1 MQLMQLERQKRVREI
16 IDVNALLNLPEEQ
29 VVDDP
34 ESLDEHLISLFSP
47 AGEQE
52 SEDDEEIVVNLPTV
66 QPQEV
71 INLLQSIKLGE
82 MQADDCNADYI
93 RWIERYEK
101 VVKRR
106 HIASL
111 YYISLRTLS
120 YDIGV
125 GDPSQDDIVKVIVI
139 GR

>member
-1 MQLMQLERQKRVREI
+1 M
-16 IDVNALLNLPEEQ
+16 DVNALLNLPEEE
-29 VVDDP
+29 VVDDFD
-34 ESLDEHLISLFSP
+34 SLDEHLIAMFSTVE
-47 AGEQE
+47 EQE
-52 SEDDEEIVVNLPTV
+52 SDSEGIVTDLPV
-66 QPQEV
+66 VKPQEV

-111 YYISLRTLS
+111 KQGGIRAFFKAT
-120 YDIGV
+120 
-125 GDPSQDDIVKVIVI
+125 
-139 GR
+139 